1 MKVKREV
8 QDRLHTEVCAG
19 DPTASSRVFTVL
31 LDPLIDWLSF
41 RWRNKR
47 DAERVRDFA
56 IDSIIGYLESP
67 ERYDPARASLLTYL
81 RLDAHG
87 DLLNDHDRRQRQR
100 GRLQETTFELED
112 EIRNSFTDEYPSDRE
127 EPELKLV
134 DVREALP
141 DERDRRAVFLMMEG
155 ERSTEAFAEVWEL
168 ADLPA
173 RQQAADVKRNKDRVK
188 ARLRRLR
195 SGT

>member
-1 MKVKREV
+1 VKVEREV
-8 QDRLHTEVCAG
+8 QDRLHADVCGG
-19 DPTASSRVFTVL
+19 DPTASSRVFRVL

-41 RWRNKR
+41 RWRNER

-87 DLLNDHDRRQRQR
+87 DLLNDHNRRQGQR
-100 GRLQETTFELED
+100 ERLQETDVELED
-112 EIRNSFTDEYPSDRE
+112 EIRNSSTDEYPSDRE
-127 EPELKLV
+127 APELRLV

-141 DERDRRAVFLMMEG
+141 DERDRRAVFLMLEG
-155 ERSTEAFAEVWEL
+155 ERSTGAFAEVWEL
-168 ADLPA
+168 TDLPTN
-173 RQQAADVKRNKDRVK
+173 QQAADVKRNKDRVK

-195 SGT
+195 STT

>member
-1 MKVKREV
+1 MKVEREV
-8 QDRLHTEVCAG
+8 QDRLHADVCGG

-41 RWRNKR
+41 RWSNER

-87 DLLNDHDRRQRQR
+87 DLLNDHDRRQRQ
-100 GRLQETTFELED
+100 GKRLQETDVELED
-112 EIRNSFTDEYPSDRE
+112 EIRNSSTDEYPSDRE
-127 EPELKLV
+127 EPELRLV

-168 ADLPA
+168 TDLPA
-173 RQQAADVKRNKDRVK
+173 PQQVAEVKRSKDRVK

-195 SGT
+195 STR

>member
-1 MKVKREV
+1 MKVEREV
-8 QDRLHTEVCAG
+8 QDRLHADVCAG

-31 LDPLIDWLSF
+31 LEPLIDWLSF
-41 RWRNKR
+41 RWRNER

-100 GRLQETTFELED
+100 ERREEASVELED
-112 EIRNSFTDEYPSDRE
+112 EIRNSSTDEYPSDRE
-127 EPELKLV
+127 EPELRLV
-134 DVREALP
+134 DAREALP
-141 DERDRRAVFLMMEG
+141 DERDRRAIFLMMEG
-155 ERSTEAFAEVWEL
+155 ERSTETFAEVWEL
-168 ADLPA
+168 TDLPA
-173 RQQAADVKRNKDRVK
+173 QQQAAEVKRNKDRIK

-195 SGT
+195 SRT

>member
-1 MKVKREV
+1 MKVEREV
-8 QDRLHTEVCAG
+8 QDRLHADVCAG
-19 DPTASSRVFTVL
+19 EPTASSRAFTTL
-31 LDPLIDWLSF
+31 LEPLIDWLGF
-41 RWRNKR
+41 RWQNER

-87 DLLNDHDRRQRQR
+87 DLLNDHDRRRRQR
-100 GRLQETTFELED
+100 ERHEEASVELED
-112 EIRNSFTDEYPSDRE
+112 EARNSSIDEYPSDRE
-127 EPELKLV
+127 EPDLKLA

-141 DERDRRAVFLMMEG
+141 DERDRRAVLLMMEG
-155 ERSTEAFAEVWEL
+155 ERSTEAFAGIWKL
-168 ADLPA
+168 TDLPA
-173 RQQAADVKRNKDRVK
+173 EQRAAEVKRNKDRVK

-195 SGT
+195 SRT

>member
-1 MKVKREV
+1 MKVEREV
-8 QDRLHTEVCAG
+8 QDRLHAEVYAG
-19 DPTASSRVFTVL
+19 DPTAPSRVFTVL
-31 LDPLIDWLSF
+31 LGPLIDWLSF
-41 RWRNKR
+41 RWRNER

-67 ERYDPARASLLTYL
+67 QRYDPARASLLTYL

-87 DLLNDHDRRQRQR
+87 NLLNDHARRHRQRER
-100 GRLQETTFELED
+100 RKKAGVELDD
-112 EIRNSFTDEYPSDRE
+112 EARNSSIDEYPSERE
-127 EPELKLV
+127 EPDLKLS

-141 DERDRRAVFLMMEG
+141 DERDRRAVFLMLEE
-155 ERSTEAFAEVWEL
+155 ERSTETFVEVWEL
-168 ADLPA
+168 TDLPP
-173 RQQAADVKRNKDRVK
+173 QQRAAEVKRNKDRVK

>member
-1 MKVKREV
+1 VRVEREV
-8 QDRLHTEVCAG
+8 QDRLHADVCAG
-19 DPTASSRVFTVL
+19 DPTAPSRVFSVL
-31 LDPLIDWLSF
+31 LEPLIDWLSF
-41 RWRNKR
+41 RWRNER

-87 DLLNDHDRRQRQR
+87 DLLNDHERRQRQR
-100 GRLQETTFELED
+100 ERRAEVAVELED
-112 EIRNSFTDEYPSDRE
+112 EARKSSTDEYPSERE
-127 EPELKLV
+127 EPDLKLS

-141 DERDRRAVFLMMEG
+141 DERDRRALFLMMEE
-155 ERSTEAFAEVWEL
+155 ERSTESFAEVWEL
-168 ADLPA
+168 TDLPP
-173 RQQAADVKRNKDRVK
+173 RQQAAEVKRNKDRIK

-195 SGT
+195 SST